1 MIQRGAVTSFPRPDT
16 AAPAVQLMS
25 NGHYHVAVTDA
36 GGGSSSWNDL
46 AITRWRDD
54 ATCDDCGSFVYL
66 RDVASA
72 RTWSAA
78 LQPTLARADEHAAEF
93 TRGRAV
99 FRRRDGA
106 LTTLTTI
113 AVAQDDDVEL
123 RRVVVASDAPATVE
137 FTSYAELVLGA
148 RDADAAH
155 PAFEKLFVET
165 EWLPGLE
172 AILCTRRPRD
182 DGEAAPWMFHLLVA
196 DCAGTP
202 AVSFTTDRRH
212 FIGRARTPADAA
224 ALHQLALS
232 GAAGAVL
239 DPVAA
244 LRCAVT
250 AARGQAAT
258 TDFFTGIAATREA
271 CVALAA
277 RCREAGY
284 AQRLL
289 AAPPSIPAGATAD
302 DAAVARYLRLAA
314 SVMYANASL
323 RADPRIIARNAR
335 GQSGLWG
342 YRISGDLPI
351 VLLQIGD
358 ADALALVHELVVAQA
373 WWRAHGLVAD
383 LAIVG
388 GGDDALRAKILEA
401 VGAAGAATRIDQRG
415 GVFVLDDAK
424 LDDDGRTLLAS
435 VARVVIRGEDGSLA
449 QQLDARDRRE

>member
-1 MIQRGAVTSFPRPDT
+1 
-16 AAPAVQLMS
+16 
-25 NGHYHVAVTDA
+25 
-36 GGGSSSWNDL
+36 
-46 AITRWRDD
+46 
-54 ATCDDCGSFVYL
+54 
-66 RDVASA
+66 
-72 RTWSAA
+72 
-78 LQPTLARADEHAAEF
+78 
-93 TRGRAV
+93 
-99 FRRRDGA
+99 
-106 LTTLTTI
+106 
-113 AVAQDDDVEL
+113 
-123 RRVVVASDAPATVE
+123 
-137 FTSYAELVLGA
+137 
-148 RDADAAH
+148 
-155 PAFEKLFVET
+155 
-165 EWLPGLE
+165 
-172 AILCTRRPRD
+172 
-182 DGEAAPWMFHLLVA
+182 MFHLLVA
-196 DCAGTP
+196 DCAGMP

-224 ALHQLALS
+224 ALHQVALS

-351 VLLQIGD
+351 VLLQIGEAG
-358 ADALALVHELVVAQA
+358 ADAIALVHDLVMAQA

-388 GGDDALRAKILEA
+388 AGNDALRA
-401 VGAAGAATRIDQRG
+401 
-415 GVFVLDDAK
+415 
-424 LDDDGRTLLAS
+424 
-435 VARVVIRGEDGSLA
+435 
-449 QQLDARDRRE
+449 